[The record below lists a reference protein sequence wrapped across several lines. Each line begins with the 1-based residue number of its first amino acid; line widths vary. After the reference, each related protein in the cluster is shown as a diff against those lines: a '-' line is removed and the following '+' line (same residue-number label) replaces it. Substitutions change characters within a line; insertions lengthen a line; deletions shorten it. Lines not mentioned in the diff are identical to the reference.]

1 MTRLTTLVASVA
13 GALALTATAHAA
25 DPAGHWP
32 PPYEQKPAQVF
43 NQMTSGW
50 YIRGDL
56 GYRFNKVGS
65 VVGSNGAQPVTSSS
79 IDNVFTG
86 GAGIGWKHQWFRADL
101 TIDYGTGAKF
111 LGNAPATPSYYSM
124 KIDAATALANVYI
137 DLGTWSGFTPYV
149 GGGMGTSWVRTG
161 DYAVASLGPNVAIT
175 PRPKWNFSWALMG
188 GVSYQLLPNIVIDL
202 GYRYLKIGDAASGFE
217 PPANL
222 AYTSVKNI
230 SAQDVRVGFRFLL
243 D

>member
-1 MTRLTTLVASVA
+1 ML
-13 GALALTATAHAA
+13 
-25 DPAGHWP
+25 
-32 PPYEQKPAQVF
+32 
-43 NQMTSGW
+43 
-50 YIRGDL
+50 
-56 GYRFNKVGS
+56 
-65 VVGSNGAQPVTSSS
+65 
-79 IDNVFTG
+79 
-86 GAGIGWKHQWFRADL
+86 FR
-101 TIDYGTGAKF
+101 
-111 LGNAPATPSYYSM
+111 S
-124 KIDAATALANVYI
+124 
-137 DLGTWSGFTPYV
+137 FTPYV

-202 GYRYLKIGDAASGFE
+202 GYRYLRIGDAASGFE